1 MKLQETSKKE
11 IKRIAIG
18 VGICD
23 VILIAAMFV
32 LSLLGIGSFSF
43 MKILLGVLG
52 GSAVAIGNFTL
63 MCLTIQKA
71 VNIDDQKLRKS
82 SIQGSYNLRL
92 MVQALWIVAAFLIPF
107 VNLIAAAA
115 PLLFPTAVIYYLQI
129 KGRLVTPSDREAAPQ
144 QEEEEPQDRLES
156 FEV

>member
-11 IKRIAIG
+11 IKRIAVG

-23 VILIAAMFV
+23 VLLIAAMAV
-32 LSLLGIGSFSF
+32 LSLLGIGSFSLV
-43 MKILLGVLG
+43 KILLGVLG
-52 GSAVAIGNFTL
+52 GSAVAVGNFTF

-107 VNLIAAAA
+107 VDVIAAAA
-115 PLLFPTAVIYYLQI
+115 PLLFPTVVIYYLQI